1 MADEETGRGERV
13 YIHLWLVKE
22 SSHGEEKV
30 PCNVPLHESGR
41 SLLPYGRCLFK
52 ACPAGITGQSVGTTP
67 KKTEK
72 TSQLICIWTCGQ
84 AAIVSGQTAPTFQ
97 HSCYNN
103 STGPRRT
110 RLVNGTTGLLV
121 DKIKTTFQDDIIL
134 TITRHTHT
142 YLISSLT

>member
-1 MADEETGRGERV
+1 MKKREEENAYTSISGWWKNRVMERKRCHVMCPCTKVAGHYSRTVAVFSKPDRQVLPANPLGR
-13 YIHLWLVKE
+13 
-22 SSHGEEKV
+22 
-30 PCNVPLHESGR
+30 P
-41 SLLPYGRCLFK
+41 
-52 ACPAGITGQSVGTTP
+52 P